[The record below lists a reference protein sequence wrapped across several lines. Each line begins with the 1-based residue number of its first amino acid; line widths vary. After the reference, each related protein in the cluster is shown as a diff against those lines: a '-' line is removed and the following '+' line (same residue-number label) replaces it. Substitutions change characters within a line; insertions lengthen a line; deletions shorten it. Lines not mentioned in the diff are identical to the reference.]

1 MQAMSAIALPNGN
14 IGHFRRRPEKFQRIL
29 TYMEKVLFAA
39 AFFVAYT
46 IQAVTGF
53 AGNIFA
59 MPVGTHVMGL
69 SSSVAVLN
77 AMGFFACGML
87 AVLNF
92 KYINWRELA
101 KMTCGMLPFLALG
114 IWLDTVLPLPVLL
127 RIYGAIIVFIGIRN
141 LLSKEQRF
149 LPKWLLAI
157 IVAAAGLIQ
166 GMFVS
171 GGAFLVIYAVQKMKD
186 KQQFRATLSALWA
199 ILNFLYALLAFTQGH
214 FTAMSCSPWASAS
227 PSPLWRTSSARSS
240 RSASAKRSF
249 SNSPTSCCCWS
260 ASCCSSRPNG
270 ENLGCNR
277 ELCSNKRESRLQ

>member
-1 MQAMSAIALPNGN
+1 
-14 IGHFRRRPEKFQRIL
+14 
-29 TYMEKVLFAA
+29 MEKVLFAA

-101 KMTCGMLPFLALG
+101 KMTCGMLPFLVLG

-199 ILNFLYALLAFTQGH
+199 IRTSCMPCSPSRKGISR
-214 FTAMSCSPWASAS
+214 AMSCSPWASAS
-227 PSPLWRTSSARSS
+227 PSPSWRTFWARSS
-240 RSASAKRSF
+240 RSASARRNF
-249 SNSPTSCCCWS
+249 SNSPMSCCCWS
-260 ASCCSSRPNG
+260 ASCCSSRPSG
-270 ENLGCNR
+270 EISVAIEILAQKSENLGCNR
-277 ELCSNKRESRLQ
+277 ELCSKMMKSLLQ

>member
-1 MQAMSAIALPNGN
+1 
-14 IGHFRRRPEKFQRIL
+14 
-29 TYMEKVLFAA
+29 
-39 AFFVAYT
+39 
-46 IQAVTGF
+46 
-53 AGNIFA
+53 
-59 MPVGTHVMGL
+59 
-69 SSSVAVLN
+69 
-77 AMGFFACGML
+77 MGFFACGML

-101 KMTCGMLPFLALG
+101 KMTCGMLPFLVLG

-214 FTAMSCSPWASAS
+214 FTGDVVLTVGICIPIAIVANILGQVIQKRISQEKF
-227 PSPLWRTSSARSS
+227 LKLTYVLLLLVGLVLLITS
-240 RSASAKRSF
+240 
-249 SNSPTSCCCWS
+249 
-260 ASCCSSRPNG
+260 
-270 ENLGCNR
+270 
-277 ELCSNKRESRLQ
+277 

>member
-14 IGHFRRRPEKFQRIL
+14 VGHFRRRPEKFQRIL

-92 KYINWRELA
+92 KHINWRELA

-157 IVAAAGLIQ
+157 IVAAATKPAGSVARIMPRTQ
-166 GMFVS
+166 ATVS
-171 GGAFLVIYAVQKMKD
+171 
-186 KQQFRATLSALWA
+186 SALERVS
-199 ILNFLYALLAFTQGH
+199 
-214 FTAMSCSPWASAS
+214 TA
-227 PSPLWRTSSARSS
+227 
-240 RSASAKRSF
+240 
-249 SNSPTSCCCWS
+249 
-260 ASCCSSRPNG
+260 SRPRSTQQAITSTG
-270 ENLGCNR
+270 TL
-277 ELCSNKRESRLQ
+277 

>member
-14 IGHFRRRPEKFQRIL
+14 VGHFRRRPEKFQRIL

-92 KYINWRELA
+92 KHINWRELA

-127 RIYGAIIVFIGIRN
+127 RIYG
-141 LLSKEQRF
+141 
-149 LPKWLLAI
+149 AI

-214 FTAMSCSPWASAS
+214 FTGDVVLTVGICIPIAIVTNILGQVIQKRISQEKF
-227 PSPLWRTSSARSS
+227 LKLTYVLLLLVGLVLLITS
-240 RSASAKRSF
+240 
-249 SNSPTSCCCWS
+249 
-260 ASCCSSRPNG
+260 
-270 ENLGCNR
+270 
-277 ELCSNKRESRLQ
+277 

>member
-1 MQAMSAIALPNGN
+1 
-14 IGHFRRRPEKFQRIL
+14 
-29 TYMEKVLFAA
+29 
-39 AFFVAYT
+39 
-46 IQAVTGF
+46 
-53 AGNIFA
+53 
-59 MPVGTHVMGL
+59 MGL

-149 LPKWLLAI
+149 LSKWLLAI

-166 GMFVS
+166 GMLRV
-171 GGAFLVIYAVQKMKD
+171 GRGVPRYLRRAEDEGQAAVPRHAFRVVGHPELPVCPARLHARAFHGDVVLTVGICIPIAIVANILGQVIQKRISQEKFLKLTYVLLLLVGLV
-186 KQQFRATLSALWA
+186 
-199 ILNFLYALLAFTQGH
+199 LLI
-214 FTAMSCSPWASAS
+214 
-227 PSPLWRTSSARSS
+227 TS
-240 RSASAKRSF
+240 
-249 SNSPTSCCCWS
+249 
-260 ASCCSSRPNG
+260 
-270 ENLGCNR
+270 
-277 ELCSNKRESRLQ
+277 

>member
-1 MQAMSAIALPNGN
+1 MQAMSAIALLNGN
-14 IGHFRRRPEKFQRIL
+14 VGHFRCRPEKFQRIL

-92 KYINWRELA
+92 KYINWRELV

-149 LPKWLLAI
+149 LPKWL
-157 IVAAAGLIQ
+157 
-166 GMFVS
+166 VS
-171 GGAFLVIYAVQKMKD
+171 S
-186 KQQFRATLSALWA
+186 RAC
-199 ILNFLYALLAFTQGH
+199 
-214 FTAMSCSPWASAS
+214 SC
-227 PSPLWRTSSARSS
+227 RVGRSS
-240 RSASAKRSF
+240 LSTPFRR
-249 SNSPTSCCCWS
+249 
-260 ASCCSSRPNG
+260 
-270 ENLGCNR
+270 
-277 ELCSNKRESRLQ
+277 

>member
-14 IGHFRRRPEKFQRIL
+14 VGHFRRRPEKFQRIL

-69 SSSVAVLN
+69 SGSVAVLN

-101 KMTCGMLPFLALG
+101 KMACGMLPFLALG

-214 FTAMSCSPWASAS
+214 FTGDVVLTVGICIPIAIVANILGQVIQKRISQEKF
-227 PSPLWRTSSARSS
+227 LKLTYVLLLLVGLVLLITS
-240 RSASAKRSF
+240 
-249 SNSPTSCCCWS
+249 
-260 ASCCSSRPNG
+260 
-270 ENLGCNR
+270 
-277 ELCSNKRESRLQ
+277 